1 LSAAVDSRPPGA
13 GESTLRERLAS
24 WLDQRVG
31 WRQLMSVAL
40 DEPIPG
46 GARWAYVF
54 GSGLLFVFVNQIVT
68 GVFLALYYVPSADHA
83 HTTVSFIQKQVT
95 MGSFLRS
102 LHAYG
107 SSVMVLL
114 LMLHLAQTYVYG
126 AYKGRRELL
135 WLMGCFLL
143 LLVMGMAFTGYLLPW
158 DQKAY
163 FATAVGTNIA
173 SEVPWIGGF
182 LKLLL
187 RGGNEMGT
195 LTLSRFFML
204 HVFLIPAAIF
214 AAVAS
219 HLFLFRKAGAAGP
232 PRPAAELRQLP
243 AETFFPGQV
252 FKDFVFGIGLI
263 VMLGAL
269 AWQRPTSL
277 GPAANPADAT
287 YLPRPEWYYL
297 PVFQFIKYFHGAATV
312 LGIVVIPG
320 VVVLALFALP
330 FLDRSPE
337 RRPLRRPV
345 AVGSLLLVL
354 AALVFLGVQSGAQ
367 DRRDP
372 AVRAKL
378 AAQEE
383 AERAYAKE
391 PFSPE
396 ENLGPS
402 AGGGSAAAAAPAA
415 LSPDAAK
422 GALLFESEG
431 CSGCH
436 GAQGHGGGGLVALA
450 NLGKRFPEP
459 RLTAMLHAP
468 RPDMLQGGMQP
479 VQLKSEDMQA
489 LIAFLLAPQRDTAPP
504 AP

>member
-1 LSAAVDSRPPGA
+1 LSVAASGPPSGRGA
-13 GESTLRERLAS
+13 RLAD
-24 WLDQRVG
+24 WLDQRLG
-31 WRQLMSVAL
+31 WRRLAATAL

-46 GARWAYVF
+46 GASWAYVF
-54 GSGLLFVFVNQIVT
+54 GSGLLFIFINQIVT
-68 GVFLALYYVPSADHA
+68 GVFLSLYYVPSADHA
-83 HTTVSFIQKQVT
+83 HTTVAFIQKQVT

-102 LHAYG
+102 LHSYG

-135 WLMGCFLL
+135 WLMGCFLF
-143 LLVMGMAFTGYLLPW
+143 LLVLGMAFTGYLLPW

-173 SEVPWIGGF
+173 SEVPLIGGF

-195 LTLSRFFML
+195 LTLSRFFTL

-214 AAVAS
+214 AAVAA

-232 PRPAAELRQLP
+232 PRPAEELRRLP
-243 AETFFPGQV
+243 AETFFPSQV
-252 FKDFVFGIGLI
+252 WKDFVFGIGLI
-263 VMLGAL
+263 VILSLL
-269 AWQRPTSL
+269 AWRRPVSL
-277 GPAANPADAT
+277 GPVANPADAT

-297 PVFQFIKYFHGAATV
+297 PVFQFIKYFQGAAAV
-312 LGIVVIPG
+312 LGIVVIPA

-354 AALVFLGVQSGAQ
+354 AALVLLGVQSEVQ

-378 AAQEE
+378 TAQEQ
-383 AERAYAKE
+383 AERDFAAA
-391 PFSPE
+391 PFAPE
-396 ENLGPS
+396 ENLGPGP
-402 AGGGSAAAAAPAA
+402 GGGAAAAQPAA

-436 GAQGHGGGGLVALA
+436 GAQGHGGGGLFALA
-450 NLGKRFPEP
+450 NLGKRFSPEQ
-459 RLTAMLHAP
+459 LTALLRAP
-468 RPDMLQGGMQP
+468 RPDMQQGGMQA
-479 VQLKSEDMQA
+479 VQLEGEDMKA
-489 LIAFLLAPQRDTAPP
+489 LVAFLLSPQRDQAPA

>member
-1 LSAAVDSRPPGA
+1 MSAAAGGSPSSRGA
-13 GESTLRERLAS
+13 RLAT

-31 WRQLMSVAL
+31 WRQLMATAL
-40 DEPIPG
+40 DEPVPG
-46 GARWAYVF
+46 GSRWAYVF
-54 GSGLLFVFVNQIVT
+54 GSGMLFIFVNQIVT

-102 LHAYG
+102 LHSYG

-163 FATAVGTNIA
+163 FATAIGTNIA
-173 SEVPWIGGF
+173 SEVPLIGGF

-187 RGGNEMGT
+187 RGGSQMGT
-195 LTLSRFFML
+195 LTLSRFFTL

-214 AAVAS
+214 AAVGA

-232 PRPAAELRQLP
+232 PRPAEELRRLP
-243 AETFFPGQV
+243 AESFFPSQV

-263 VMLGAL
+263 AVLGAL
-269 AWQRPTSL
+269 AWRRPVSL
-277 GPAANPADAT
+277 GPVANPADAT

-297 PVFQFIKYFHGAATV
+297 PVFQFIKYFQGAAAI
-312 LGIVVIPG
+312 LGIVVIPA

-345 AVGSLLLVL
+345 AIGSLLLVF
-354 AALVFLGVQSGAQ
+354 AALVLLGVQSEAQ
-367 DRRDP
+367 DRRDS

-383 AERAYAKE
+383 AERAFAAA
-391 PFSPE
+391 PFVPE
-396 ENLGPS
+396 ENLGPGL
-402 AGGGSAAAAAPAA
+402 GGGGAAASQPSA
-415 LSPDAAK
+415 LSPEAAK

-436 GAQGHGGGGLVALA
+436 GPQGHGGGGLFALA
-450 NLGKRFPEP
+450 KLGPRFSPEQLAALL
-459 RLTAMLHAP
+459 RSP
-468 RPDMLQGGMQP
+468 RPDMQQGGMQA
-479 VQLKSEDMQA
+479 VAVKDDDMKA
-489 LIAFLLAPQRDTAPP
+489 LVAFLLAAGRDAAPA